1 MKKLKTLVGPI
12 LAAAIIFLLF
22 VQIRRP
28 RFFNSGCRE
37 VMGTFA
43 QITIA
48 AKNKQQAA
56 DFFAQGFGQFE
67 KVQRLM
73 NDRDPNSELSRLGAD
88 AVGKPVSVSPELFD
102 VLQASVHY
110 SQMTDGAFDITVGPL
125 TQLWRKTQQTG
136 QLPCDERLAEAKE
149 KIGYQKIQLDPLA
162 KTIQLEQDGMKLDLG
177 GIAKGYAVDMAIQ
190 TLRQNGVSS
199 GMVDLGGNIR
209 CFGAGPGRGGAWLI
223 GVQDP
228 RNDEKIIL
236 TLRLNDMAA
245 ATSGDYRRV
254 AVVNGK
260 PYSHIINPK
269 TAQSVSELS
278 GVTVI
283 AASAMQADALSTAVS
298 VLGKE
303 KGLELLKS
311 LPDVHAVLI
320 AADENAAPVFTENA
334 KNFILRQN

>member
-1 MKKLKTLVGPI
+1 MFVGPI
-12 LAAAIIFLLF
+12 LAVAIIFLLF

-28 RFFNSGCRE
+28 RFFNSGYRE

-43 QITIA
+43 QITVA
-48 AKNKQQAA
+48 AKNKRQAA

-73 NDRDPNSELSRLGAD
+73 NDRDPNSELSMLSAV

-102 VLQASVHY
+102 VIQASVHY

-125 TQLWRKTQQTG
+125 TKLWRQTQQTG
-136 QLPCDERLAEAKE
+136 QPPSDEMVAAAKE
-149 KIGYQKIQLDPLA
+149 KIGYQKIHLDPSA
-162 KTIQLEQDGMKLDLG
+162 KTIQLEQKGMKLDLG
-177 GIAKGYAVDMAIQ
+177 AIAKGYAVDLAER
-190 TLRQNGVSS
+190 TLKGAGAKA

-254 AVVNGK
+254 AVVNGR

-269 TAQSVSELS
+269 TAQSVRELA

-283 AASAMQADALSTAVS
+283 AESAMQADALSTAIS
-298 VLGKE
+298 VLGTE
-303 KGLELLKS
+303 RGLALLES
-311 LPDVHAVLI
+311 VFDVEGILI
-320 AADENAAPVFTENA
+320 AADGETKPVFTKNA
-334 KNFILRQN
+334 KKFIVGENCK